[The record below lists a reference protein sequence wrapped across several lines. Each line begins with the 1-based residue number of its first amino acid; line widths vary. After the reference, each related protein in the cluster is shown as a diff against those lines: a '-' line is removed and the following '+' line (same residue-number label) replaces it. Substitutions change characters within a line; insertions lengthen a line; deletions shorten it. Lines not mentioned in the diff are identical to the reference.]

1 VSEEAVVSK
10 DARVVE
16 EIALKKTAEQRDETI
31 PTRFARP
38 KSRWKTS
45 ALAA

>member
-1 VSEEAVVSK
+1 MSK

-16 EIALKKTAEQRDETI
+16 EIALKKTAEQRNETI
-31 PTRFARP
+31 SDRSARP

-45 ALAA
+45 ARAA